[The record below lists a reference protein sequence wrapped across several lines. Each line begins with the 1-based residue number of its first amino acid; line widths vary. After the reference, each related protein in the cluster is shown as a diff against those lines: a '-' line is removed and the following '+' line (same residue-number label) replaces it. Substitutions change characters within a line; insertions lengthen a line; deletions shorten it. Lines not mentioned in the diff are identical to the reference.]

1 MARGRRRW
9 DFPADDA
16 DEEVY
21 LLDGATGTLE
31 ARVPRTSGDPL
42 DDTLVD
48 LLATGQVVGSR
59 PIPWGSNYS
68 FVVSLGRSGD
78 GEVLA
83 VYKPRRGEVPLWD
96 FPDGTLYRREYAA
109 YRVSRALGMGF
120 IPPTVIREGPQ
131 GVGTFQLYVEPD
143 ESTEYYRFRSDHTDE
158 LRSIAIFDILTNN
171 ADRKA
176 GHCFKGRDGRIWG
189 IDHGLCFNVVP
200 KLRTV
205 IWEFCGQGLPSA
217 LHGQLCEAFTDPAK
231 AGPDFAIQGE
241 YKGELKHEDDRIDI
255 GAQVIALGEGK
266 FRGVFCV
273 GGLPGEGWNRV
284 SLRSKGSSRN
294 LRARKLRR
302 SCAPEATHGTRASSS
317 GV

>member
-1 MARGRRRW
+1 MARRRRRW
-9 DFPADDA
+9 DFPGDEA

-21 LLDGATGTLE
+21 LLDGGAGALE
-31 ARVPRTSGDPL
+31 VRVPPASGDPV
-42 DDTLVD
+42 DDGVVD
-48 LLATGQVVGSR
+48 VLANGQVVGWK

-68 FVVSLGRSGD
+68 FVVSLGRSG
-78 GEVLA
+78 EAEATA

-143 ESTEYYRFRSDHTDE
+143 ESTEYYRFRKEHVDE
-158 LRSIAIFDILTNN
+158 LRSIALFDVLTNN

-205 IWEFCGQGLPSA
+205 IWDFCGQVLPSV
-217 LHGQLCEAFTDPAK
+217 LHGQLCEAFTDPARSRILR
-231 AGPDFAIQGE
+231 AE
-241 YKGELKHEDDRIDI
+241 LGELLHQNEVDAFFTRLERICEM
-255 GAQVIALGEGK
+255 GE
-266 FRGVFCV
+266 FPVLDPYRNVPRGF
-273 GGLPGEGWNRV
+273 W
-284 SLRSKGSSRN
+284 
-294 LRARKLRR
+294 
-302 SCAPEATHGTRASSS
+302 
-317 GV
+317 